1 MELKPVTS
9 RDLILS
15 DRERKN
21 LAILEVIRKHSPIS
35 RTDISKHTELN
46 IVTVSNYVDNF
57 IERGLVIEKG
67 FDISSGGRRPTL
79 VELNGKAGHVV
90 AVGLT
95 MMHMVG
101 IVVDLETKVV
111 LEMKKDRP
119 PITGEVIIDELVR
132 LTHELIKSSKVNP
145 DKIFGIGIGLPGIID
160 ETGRTIRW
168 PGKLGSQDVSVSV
181 SVKDIFE
188 KEFGLVTIVE
198 NDATAAVLGEKWF
211 GLEPEIKNMI
221 YMYSGVGCGVIING
235 QVYRGSKGTAG
246 ELGIFNPNEGD
257 PKTWERDALALGRWE
272 MDLGIIKRARLSI
285 ADSKSKILAL
295 VGNDPE
301 RITPKTIID
310 AAKAGDELAIQLITE
325 AGKNFGKKIAFLVN
339 FLNPEVIVI
348 GGGIE
353 QFGTLLIDSLRKTTR
368 EWAIDEATTGLRI
381 IPAQLGENAVPFG
394 AASLVIQQ
402 IFIQV

>member
-21 LAILEVIRKHSPIS
+21 LAILEVIRKHGPIS

-57 IERGLVIEKG
+57 IEKGLAIEKG
-67 FDISSGGRRPTL
+67 FDISSGGRRPAL
-79 VELNGKAGHVV
+79 VELNGKAGYVV

-95 MMHMVG
+95 MMHLVG
-101 IVVDLETKVV
+101 IVVDLETRVI

-119 PITGEVIIDELVR
+119 AITGEIIIDELVR
-132 LTHELIKSSKVNP
+132 LTSELIKTSKLTI

-181 SVKDIFE
+181 SVRDIFE

-211 GLEPEIKNMI
+211 GLEPEIKNML
-221 YMYSGVGCGVIING
+221 YMYSGVGCGIILNG
-235 QVYRGSKGTAG
+235 QIYRGSTATAG
-246 ELGIFNPNEGD
+246 ELGIFNPKEGN
-257 PKTWERDALALGRWE
+257 PEIWERESLGLGRWE
-272 MDLGIIKRARLSI
+272 MDLGLIRKAMLY
-285 ADSKSKILAL
+285 AEDSGSKLL
-295 VGNDPE
+295 ELTGQNLE
-301 RITPKTIID
+301 KITPKTVIE
-310 AAKAGDELAIQLITE
+310 AARAGDELAIRLISE
-325 AGKNFGKKIAFLVN
+325 AGKSLGKKIAFLVN
-339 FLNPEVIVI
+339 LLNPEVIVI

-353 QFGTLLIDSLRKTTR
+353 QFGTLLIDQVRKTVR
-368 EWAIDEATTGLRI
+368 EWSVEEATTGLRI